1 MPITNTQF
9 NVLLTEDRP
18 HAPEHWTRQLPRLL
32 EPMGVT
38 AHLAHSAGQAIHFAE
53 DLTIHAAVIDL
64 GTPYKDAPSSPGAS
78 GGMWLVELFRR
89 MPTSPPVIIIN
100 SPALSQRQVSRL
112 LQDALRREVFSV
124 LNKPVELEQILG
136 IFRRLLDRHH
146 AGQWPELNNS

>member
-1 MPITNTQF
+1 MSATIAQF

-18 HAPEHWTRQLPRLL
+18 HAPEHWTRQSPRLL

-38 AHLAHSAGQAIHFAE
+38 AHLAHSAKQAIHFAE

-64 GTPYKDAPSSPGAS
+64 GTPHEDIPSGGT

-89 MPTSPPVIIIN
+89 MPASPPVIIIN

-112 LQDALRREVFSV
+112 LQEALRREVFSV
-124 LNKPVELEQILG
+124 LNKPVELEQVLG
-136 IFRRLLDRHH
+136 IFRRLLDRRHD
-146 AGQWPELNNS
+146 GQWPELNNS